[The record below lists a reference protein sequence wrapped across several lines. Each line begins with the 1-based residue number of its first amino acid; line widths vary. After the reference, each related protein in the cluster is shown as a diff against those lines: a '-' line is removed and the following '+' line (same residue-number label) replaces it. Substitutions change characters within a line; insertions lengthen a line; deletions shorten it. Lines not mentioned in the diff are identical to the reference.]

1 MGRTKQ
7 QTILPN
13 LVKPTVSIVRLKIKK
28 NFALKQSLSIS
39 IYIYIRMKNNVMAKE
54 PDTQLTSV
62 KVDKDLFD
70 VFKIE
75 CVKRKFTLNKL
86 VNRTIDLYLT
96 DPEFR
101 KQLTN
106 HINPNIKE

>member
-1 MGRTKQ
+1 
-7 QTILPN
+7 
-13 LVKPTVSIVRLKIKK
+13 
-28 NFALKQSLSIS
+28 
-39 IYIYIRMKNNVMAKE
+39 MKNNVMAKE
-54 PDTQLTSV
+54 SGTQLTSV